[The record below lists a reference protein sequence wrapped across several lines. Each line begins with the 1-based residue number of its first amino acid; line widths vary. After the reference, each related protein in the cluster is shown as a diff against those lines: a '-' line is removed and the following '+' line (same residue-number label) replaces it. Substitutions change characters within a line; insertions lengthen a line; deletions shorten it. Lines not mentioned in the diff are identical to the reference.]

1 MSAMVEKV
9 KIRIRD
15 REYAVRGPDE
25 REQILKVAA
34 YVDKKLKEISG
45 SKKGLSDDK
54 TAMLAALDIAG
65 DYFQLIKEKEDLLT
79 EINNR
84 SQRLIQGLNMVL
96 S

>member
-1 MSAMVEKV
+1 MVEKV

-54 TAMLAALDIAG
+54 TAILAALDIAG